1 MGWSYDEFVCFI
13 LIYISNSDMEFS
25 DKELQIIV
33 SKYGEEIFDKQN
45 AEFEKLNDFQCLTEI
60 LKYRS
65 QYFSSEDQINALLKE
80 INDQFQADGVNN
92 FEKEVGLFLEK
103 IFRTDGF

>member
-1 MGWSYDEFVCFI
+1 MNWTYDEFVCFV
-13 LIYISNSDMEFS
+13 LIYISNSDMDFS
-25 DKELQIIV
+25 DKELHNIV
-33 SKYGEEIFDKQN
+33 SKYGKEIFDKQN
-45 AEFEKLNDFQCLTEI
+45 DAFEKFNDYQCLTEI

-65 QYFSSEDQINALLKE
+65 QYFSNEAQINKLLQE
-80 INDQFQADGVNN
+80 INDQFKADGVND